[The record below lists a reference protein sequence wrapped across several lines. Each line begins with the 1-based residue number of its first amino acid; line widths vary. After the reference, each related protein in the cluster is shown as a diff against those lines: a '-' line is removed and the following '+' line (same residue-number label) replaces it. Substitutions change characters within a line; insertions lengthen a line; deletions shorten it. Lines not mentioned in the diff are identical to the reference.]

1 MTLLTCH
8 RRDLTFHPDPS
19 GKKFIYSNKGTTSV
33 SPVMHLSAPAPS
45 TLAVAPCTV
54 EVHVNRRPFFVT
66 IYKNKNNGENES
78 VSI

>member
-54 EVHVNRRPFFVT
+54 EANRRHFSLPYIKIKIMARMNLSAF
-66 IYKNKNNGENES
+66 NS
-78 VSI
+78 